1 MLFEERLRERAG
13 KFSPSH
19 RKIAS
24 FLMQNRQQAM
34 FMTASE
40 IARELKVSE
49 STVFRFA
56 TVLGYRGYP
65 ELKSAL
71 REKVYENRS
80 VPERVHAF
88 EPSGGEEEN
97 LVKRVLQD
105 DMENLGK
112 ALYSVDA
119 AAVESLANAILAA
132 RSVHCICERSARVL
146 GEYLHFYLS
155 WFLPHVHLLEPFY
168 AVERIANLGPEDM
181 LLGFTF
187 NRCIQATVELLA
199 TAKKRKIVTGVVTDC
214 ISSPAA
220 RWADYLVGVPSNCI
234 SFIDSYVAPISL
246 VNALCLVVAR
256 KCPERSE
263 KVFPVVEELWQ
274 ERQTYVTKNTFS

>member
-1 MLFEERLRERAG
+1 MLFEERLREKAG

-19 RKIAS
+19 RRIAA
-24 FLMQNRQQAM
+24 FLMQNRRKAM

-56 TVLGYRGYP
+56 TTLGYRGYP

-71 REKVYENRS
+71 REKVYEARS

-88 EPSGGEEEN
+88 EPAEGEEN
-97 LVKRVLQD
+97 LVRRVLRD

-112 ALYSVDA
+112 ALYSVDF
-119 AAVESLANAILAA
+119 AAVEALADKILTV
-132 RSVHCICERSARVL
+132 RSVYCVCERSSRVL

-155 WFLPHVHLLEPFY
+155 WFLPHIHLLEPFY
-168 AVERIANLGPEDM
+168 AVERVANLGSEDM

-199 TAKKRKIVTGVVTDC
+199 TAKKRNIVTGVVTDC

-220 RWADYLVGVPSNCI
+220 RWADYVVGVPSNCI
-234 SFIDSYVAPISL
+234 SFIDSYAAPISL
-246 VNALCLVVAR
+246 INALCLVVAR
-256 KCPERSE
+256 KCPERSS
-263 KVFPVVEELWQ
+263 KVFPVVEEMWQ

>member
-13 KFSPSH
+13 RFSPSH
-19 RKIAS
+19 RKIAA
-24 FLMQNRQQAM
+24 FLMQSRQQAM

-71 REKVYENRS
+71 RQKVYENRS

-88 EPSGGEEEN
+88 EPSTEEEN
-97 LVKRVLQD
+97 LVRRVLQD

-112 ALYSVDA
+112 ALYSVDE
-119 AAVESLANAILAA
+119 AAVESLADMILRA
-132 RSVHCICERSARVL
+132 RSVHCICERSSRVL
-146 GEYLHFYLS
+146 SEYFHFYIS

-168 AVERIANLGPEDM
+168 AVERVANLGREDM
-181 LLGFTF
+181 VLGFTF
-187 NRCIQATVELLA
+187 NRCIQATVELLSM
-199 TAKKRKIVTGVVTDC
+199 AKKQKIPTGVVTDC

-220 RWADYLVGVPSNCI
+220 RWADCVVGIPSNCI
-234 SFIDSYVAPISL
+234 SFIDSYAAPISL

-256 KCPERSE
+256 KCPERSS